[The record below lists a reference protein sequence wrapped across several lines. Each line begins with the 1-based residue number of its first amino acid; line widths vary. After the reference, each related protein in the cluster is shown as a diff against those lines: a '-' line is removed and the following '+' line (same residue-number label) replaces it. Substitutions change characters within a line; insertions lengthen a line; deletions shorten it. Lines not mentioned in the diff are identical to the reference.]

1 MLDVLVLVHLGLVER
16 LVKVGGIVVL
26 VRDTDP
32 DELYEWSGANSFYS
46 ESSQPTIES
55 PMNVFSPSS
64 QSWAARLS
72 ADGQTE
78 RHLEPQFQAH
88 KHPSSR
94 DRTSEEEFQWF

>member
-16 LVKVGGIVVL
+16 LVKVGRIVVL
-26 VRDTDP
+26 VGDSDA
-32 DELYEWSGANSFYS
+32 DELENGANSFYS
-46 ESSQPTIES
+46 ESQPPIES